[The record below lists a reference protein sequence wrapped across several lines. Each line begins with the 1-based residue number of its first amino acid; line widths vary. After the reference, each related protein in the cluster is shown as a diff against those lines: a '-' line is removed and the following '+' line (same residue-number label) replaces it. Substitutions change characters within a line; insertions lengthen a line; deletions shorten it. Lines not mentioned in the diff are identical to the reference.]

1 MQVSSLRWFVNRYLK
16 GNVDKLKVGYRT
28 VQVSRGGP
36 LKACDNG
43 AGERN
48 RGIELN
54 RGEKALIDGTEGIAE
69 EEDRC
74 SVNRKDELRTRGKG

>member
-1 MQVSSLRWFVNRYLK
+1 MQISSLQWFVNRYLK

-43 AGERN
+43 AG
-48 RGIELN
+48 
-54 RGEKALIDGTEGIAE
+54 
-69 EEDRC
+69 
-74 SVNRKDELRTRGKG
+74 